1 MPTYAH
7 GPRILKGAIVA
18 ISETNPQPQTIAF
31 LYNPETVK
39 RSLQP
44 QTAGGD
50 QGERS
55 QAVRYIGA
63 PIETIE
69 LEVYID
75 AIDALECLSESDAK
89 SALRVLAHYTVRR
102 AS

>member
-1 MPTYAH
+1 MPTYPH
-7 GPRILKGAIVA
+7 GPRIFKGAIVA

-44 QTAGGD
+44 QTSGGD

-55 QAVRYIGA
+55 
-63 PIETIE
+63 E
-69 LEVYID
+69 LCVI
-75 AIDALECLSESDAK
+75 LE
-89 SALRVLAHYTVRR
+89 RR
-102 AS
+102 